1 MDEEKN
7 VMKSEHV
14 NLSNAREFIS
24 RLAREAGAS
33 ESAKTKIEMSC
44 DEWNASIREH
54 SLRNGMGKGFSIEY
68 KGNDKQFM
76 TLFLQSKVI
85 DVFQIPSFTKFFKRV
100 MDIDGVMFLIKGE
113 TQETA
118 VVETLD
124 GPDDSVF
131 PLVFQ
136 CPQCGKKFKTMKP
149 GKFRCSGCKNIMS
162 VDQNGEVRPD

>member
-1 MDEEKN
+1 
-7 VMKSEHV
+7 
-14 NLSNAREFIS
+14 
-24 RLAREAGAS
+24 
-33 ESAKTKIEMSC
+33 
-44 DEWNASIREH
+44 
-54 SLRNGMGKGFSIEY
+54 MGEGFTIEY

-118 VVETLD
+118 MVETLD

-131 PLVFQ
+131 PLIFQ
-136 CPQCGKKFKTMKP
+136 CPQCGKKFKTSAPHGHM
-149 GKFRCSGCKNIMS
+149 F
-162 VDQNGEVRPD
+162 